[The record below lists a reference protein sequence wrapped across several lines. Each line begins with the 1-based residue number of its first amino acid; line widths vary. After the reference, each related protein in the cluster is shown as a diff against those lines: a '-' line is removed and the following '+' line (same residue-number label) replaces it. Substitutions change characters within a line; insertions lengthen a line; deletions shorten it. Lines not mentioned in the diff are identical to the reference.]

1 LELRN
6 EKRSFYYVRH
16 HAHLEFPRIYYRN
29 EEVGIVLQVS
39 NLTVSYRLAGGAV
52 PAVAGVS
59 FNLAPGEILGLVG
72 ESGCGKS
79 TVALA
84 LLGLLDGN
92 AAVGGQVALSG
103 RQLPLGRAT
112 GEFSWREVR
121 GKMLAYVPQD
131 PLTGL
136 NPVLRVGLQVEE
148 AVRAHRRLKRGEA
161 RAEALELLKKVNIPA
176 PERACRSYPHQ
187 LSGGQ
192 RQRVLLAMAL
202 AQRPQVLV
210 ADEPTTALD
219 VTTQAQIL
227 GEIRRLTSATG
238 SAVLFITHDL
248 GVVAGL
254 AGRVAVMYAGR
265 LVETGPVADVFADPA
280 HPYTR
285 ALLASLPRLE
295 QNGRLAPVPG
305 QPPSLFDLPPGC
317 AFHLR
322 CPKAEVR
329 CRLVPPPLLAFTPDR
344 AAACRRFAAAGRDK
358 PAEADDGA
366 WLIKQQPSTNREVVL
381 PA

>member
-1 LELRN
+1 
-6 EKRSFYYVRH
+6 
-16 HAHLEFPRIYYRN
+16 
-29 EEVGIVLQVS
+29 VLQVN
-39 NLTVSYRLAGGAV
+39 NLTVRYQVTDGSV

-59 FNLAPGEILGLVG
+59 FTLVRGEILGLVG

-92 AAVGGQVALSG
+92 AAVDGQVSLSG

-112 GEFSWREVR
+112 GGFSWREVR

-136 NPVLRVGLQVEE
+136 NPVLRVGFQV
-148 AVRAHRRLKRGEA
+148 GEA
-161 RAEALELLKKVNIPA
+161 IQTHRKLARGGVRAEALELLKKVNIPV
-176 PERACRSYPHQ
+176 PGRAYLSYPHQ

-227 GEIRRLTSATG
+227 GEIKRLASATG

-254 AGRVAVMYAGR
+254 ADRVAVMYAGR
-265 LVETGPVADVFADPA
+265 LVETGPVIDVFTDPA

-285 ALLASLPRLE
+285 GLLASLPRLE
-295 QNGRLAPVPG
+295 RNGRLAPVPG
-305 QPPSLFDLPPGC
+305 QPPSLFELPPGC
-317 AFHLR
+317 AFYPR
-322 CPKAEVR
+322 CPVAEER
-329 CRLVPPPLLAFTPDR
+329 CRQVPPPLLSFDQGWGVACHR
-344 AAACRRFAAAGRDK
+344 YAAALRDNK
-358 PAEADDGA
+358 PAEADDVA
-366 WLIKQQPSTNREVVL
+366 RLINQQLAT
-381 PA
+381 A

>member
-1 LELRN
+1 M
-6 EKRSFYYVRH
+6 
-16 HAHLEFPRIYYRN
+16 
-29 EEVGIVLQVS
+29 LQVN
-39 NLTVSYRLAGGAV
+39 NLTVSYRLADSAA

-59 FNLAPGEILGLVG
+59 FTLAPGEILGLVG

-92 AAVGGQVALSG
+92 AAVDGQVTLSG
-103 RQLPLGRAT
+103 RQLPLGRAA
-112 GEFSWREVR
+112 GDFSWREVR

-136 NPVLRVGLQVEE
+136 NPVLRVGCQVEE
-148 AVRAHRRLKRGEA
+148 AIRAHCQLARSRA
-161 RAEALELLKKVNIPA
+161 RAEALGLLKKVNIPA
-176 PERACRSYPHQ
+176 PERAYRSYTHQ

-192 RQRVLLAMAL
+192 RQRVLLAIAL

-227 GEIRRLTSATG
+227 GEIRRLTSAAG
-238 SAVLFITHDL
+238 SAVIFITHDL

-254 AGRVAVMYAGR
+254 ADRVAVMYAGR
-265 LVETGPVADVFADPA
+265 LVEIGPVYDVFADSA

-285 ALLASLPRLE
+285 ALLASIPRLE
-295 QNGRLAPVPG
+295 RNGRLTPVPG
-305 QPPSLFDLPPGC
+305 QPPSIFDLPPGC
-317 AFHLR
+317 AFHPR
-322 CPKAEVR
+322 CPAAEVS
-329 CRLVPPPLLAFTPDR
+329 CRLLSPPLLPFAPGR
-344 AAACRRFAAAGRDK
+344 AVACRRFAAALQDQSI
-358 PAEADDGA
+358 EADDGA
-366 WLIKQQPSTNREVVL
+366 CLINQQPATAREVVL

>member
-1 LELRN
+1 M
-6 EKRSFYYVRH
+6 
-16 HAHLEFPRIYYRN
+16 
-29 EEVGIVLQVS
+29 LQVN
-39 NLTVSYRLAGGAV
+39 NLTVSYQMMDGAV

-59 FNLAPGEILGLVG
+59 FTLAPGEILGLVG

-92 AAVGGQVALSG
+92 AAVNGQVALSG
-103 RQLPLGRAT
+103 RQLPLGRVT

-131 PLTGL
+131 PLSGL
-136 NPVLRVGLQVEE
+136 NPVLRVGCQVEE
-148 AVRAHRRLKRGEA
+148 AILAHRRLARGGA
-161 RAEALELLKKVNIPA
+161 RAEVLELLKKVNIPA
-176 PERACRSYPHQ
+176 PGRACRSYPHQ

-227 GEIRRLTSATG
+227 GEIKRLTSEVG
-238 SAVLFITHDL
+238 SAVIFITHDL

-254 AGRVAVMYAGR
+254 ADRAAVMYAGR
-265 LVETGPVADVFADPA
+265 LVEIGPVADIFTEPA

-295 QNGRLAPVPG
+295 RNCRLAPVPG

-317 AFHLR
+317 AFHPR
-322 CPKAEVR
+322 CPAAEIR
-329 CRLVPPPLLAFTPDR
+329 CRLAPPPLMSFAPGR
-344 AAACRRFAAAGRDK
+344 AVACRRFAEALRDK

-366 WLIKQQPSTNREVVL
+366 RQIKAPAREVLL

>member
-1 LELRN
+1 M
-6 EKRSFYYVRH
+6 
-16 HAHLEFPRIYYRN
+16 
-29 EEVGIVLQVS
+29 LQVN
-39 NLTVSYRLAGGAV
+39 NLTVSYQMMGGAV
-52 PAVAGVS
+52 PAATGVS
-59 FNLAPGEILGLVG
+59 FTIAPGEILGLVG

-92 AAVGGQVALSG
+92 TAVNGQVALSG
-103 RQLPLGRAT
+103 RQLPLGRAA

-136 NPVLRVGLQVEE
+136 NPVLRVGFQVGE
-148 AVRAHRRLKRGEA
+148 AVQAHRRLARGGV
-161 RAEALELLKKVNIPA
+161 RAEALGLLKKVNIPA
-176 PERACRSYPHQ
+176 SERAYRSYPHQ

-227 GEIRRLTSATG
+227 GEIKRLTSEAG
-238 SAVLFITHDL
+238 SAVIFITHDL

-254 AGRVAVMYAGR
+254 ADRVAVMYAGR
-265 LVETGPVADVFADPA
+265 LVEIGPVADVFAEPA

-317 AFHLR
+317 AFHPR
-322 CPKAEVR
+322 CPAAEIR
-329 CRLVPPPLLAFTPDR
+329 CRLAPPPLMSFAPGR
-344 AAACRRFAAAGRDK
+344 AVACRRFAEALRDK

-366 WLIKQQPSTNREVVL
+366 RQIKAPAREVLL